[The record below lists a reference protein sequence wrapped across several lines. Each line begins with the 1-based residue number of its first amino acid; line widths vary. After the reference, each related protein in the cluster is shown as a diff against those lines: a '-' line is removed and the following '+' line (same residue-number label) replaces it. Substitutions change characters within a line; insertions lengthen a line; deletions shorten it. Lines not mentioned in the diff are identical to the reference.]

1 MHARIQ
7 NDYPLENC
15 IVLKRLK
22 NKKEAKT
29 PGAYNLSEKA
39 EFVLEISR
47 KLGVTDVELLC
58 YDDTKGEEFCINVD
72 YRDTELGFDTYSVNL
87 DLKKMCEPRTDG
99 LFYYCFK
106 LVSHDRCLYVS
117 SVNNVDF
124 ALTDNPDNVSRFRLL
139 VSRDGYKTPD
149 WAKDAVMYHI
159 FVDRFSKSSKKM
171 PKKEDCVINDNWDT
185 GIPKYAE
192 YPGAP
197 LDNNEFFGGNLYGI
211 IEKLDYL
218 ESLGVNCLYLSPIF
232 KAYSNHK
239 YDTGDYM
246 SIDEMFGGEKA
257 FKKLL
262 RETKKRG
269 IHVIL
274 DGVFNHTGDDSL
286 YFNAYGKYDSV
297 GAYQSKDSKYYNWY
311 YFNEHPDS
319 YECWWDI
326 KILPKLN
333 NTNPEIVEFFLG
345 ENGVVSKYIKDGTSG
360 WRLDVADELPH
371 DFLTRLRDVAKQSN
385 PDALIIGEVWENAT
399 DKISYSKRR
408 KYFSGYQLDS
418 VMNYPVKNAIVDY
431 VKYGDCN
438 NFYNTVTEIY
448 SGYPTESSAVLM
460 NLLSTHDTERVLTLL
475 VCSYEDLCLSN
486 DKKAEYKL
494 SPDKRELAIKLLKVA
509 SLIQY
514 TLPGMPC
521 IFYGDEAGMEGMGD
535 PYCRKPYPW
544 GREEETLVEHY
555 KKLGAFKRTN
565 TSLKTTDIE
574 FIKHDG
580 PVCIYKRGTGKNSVT
595 VCINMSKVPYAIEE
609 YKSKSVIFGKTE
621 IIDGKMSVPGESALV
636 LK

>member
-7 NDYPLENC
+7 NDYPLEKY
-15 IVLKRLK
+15 IVLRRLK
-22 NKKEAKT
+22 GKKDAKT
-29 PGAYNLSEKA
+29 PGAYNLSDKA
-39 EFVLEISR
+39 EFMLRISR
-47 KLGVTDVELLC
+47 KLGISEVVMLC
-58 YDDTKGEEFCINVD
+58 YDDTKGEELFINLD
-72 YRDTELGFDTYSVNL
+72 YIETELGIDTYSVKL
-87 DLKKMCEPRTDG
+87 DLKKMCNPINDG
-99 LFYYCFK
+99 LFYYTFK
-106 LVSHDRCLYVS
+106 LVSFDRCFYIS

-124 ALTDNPDNVSRFRLL
+124 VVTDNPDTVSRFRLL
-139 VSRDGYKTPD
+139 VSNDGYKTPD
-149 WAKDAVMYHI
+149 WAKDVVMYHI
-159 FVDRFSKSSKKM
+159 FVDRFSKSKIKL
-171 PKKEDCVINDNWDT
+171 PKRDDCVINENWDT

-197 LDNNEFFGGNLYGI
+197 LDNNEFFGGSIYGI
-211 IEKLDYL
+211 IDKLDYL

-269 IHVIL
+269 IHIIL

-297 GAYQSKDSKYYNWY
+297 GAYQSKNSDYYRWY
-311 YFNEHPDS
+311 YFNENPDD
-319 YECWWDI
+319 YESWWGI

-333 NTNPEIVEFFLG
+333 NTNPETVEFFLG
-345 ENGVVSKYIKDGTSG
+345 KNGVVAKYLQMGVSG

-371 DFLTRLRDVAKQSN
+371 DFLTGLRNVAKETR
-385 PDALIIGEVWENAT
+385 DDCLIIGEVWENAT

-448 SGYPTESSAVLM
+448 SGYPNESSAVLM

-494 SPDKRELAIKLLKVA
+494 APEKRDLAIKLLKVA

-544 GREEETLVEHY
+544 GREEKTLVEHY
-555 KKLGAFKRTN
+555 KKLGLLKRTI
-565 TSLKTTDIE
+565 SALKTTDIE
-574 FIKHDG
+574 FIKHEG
-580 PVCIYKRGTGKNSVT
+580 SVCIYKRGTGKNSVI
-595 VCINMSKVPYAIEE
+595 VCVNMSDSNLPVGEYESRKVLFGDVIKDERKLFLPP
-609 YKSKSVIFGKTE
+609 KSAVVFG
-621 IIDGKMSVPGESALV
+621 
-636 LK
+636 